1 MLLFLN
7 KMKKKIISIIILTVL
22 SILVLL
28 DIISIPCPV
37 HFLTNLHCP
46 GCGVTRMIKSIL
58 KLDFYQAFRY
68 NQLVFVLLPFFLF
81 LFIDYLI
88 RKILNKES
96 IYKKIPEK
104 VWIAIIIMFLIFGI
118 IRNIFPY
125 FAPTKI

>member
-1 MLLFLN
+1 
-7 KMKKKIISIIILTVL
+7 MKKKIVTIIILIIL
-22 SILVLL
+22 SVLVLE

-68 NQLVFVLLPFFLF
+68 NQLVFVLLPFFIF
-81 LFIDYLI
+81 LLIDYLI
-88 RKILNKES
+88 KKILNKES

-104 VWIAIIIMFLIFGI
+104 VWIVLIIIFLIFGI

-125 FAPTKI
+125 FAPTTI

>member
-1 MLLFLN
+1 
-7 KMKKKIISIIILTVL
+7 MKKKIVTIIILIIL
-22 SILVLL
+22 SVLVLE

-68 NQLVFVLLPFFLF
+68 NQLVFVLLPFFIF
-81 LFIDYLI
+81 LLIDYLI
-88 RKILNKES
+88 KKILNKES

-104 VWIAIIIMFLIFGI
+104 VWIVLIIIFFIFGI

-125 FAPTKI
+125 FAPTTI

>member
-1 MLLFLN
+1 
-7 KMKKKIISIIILTVL
+7 MKKKIITIIILIIL
-22 SILVLL
+22 SVLVLE

-68 NQLVFVLLPFFLF
+68 NQLVFVLLPFFIF
-81 LFIDYLI
+81 LLIDYLI
-88 RKILNKES
+88 KKILNKES

-104 VWIAIIIMFLIFGI
+104 VWIVLIIIFLIFGI

-125 FAPTKI
+125 FAPTTI

>member
-1 MLLFLN
+1 
-7 KMKKKIISIIILTVL
+7 MKKKIVTIIILIIL
-22 SILVLL
+22 SVLVLE

-68 NQLVFVLLPFFLF
+68 NQLVFVLLPFFIF
-81 LFIDYLI
+81 LLIDYLI
-88 RKILNKES
+88 KKILNKES

-104 VWIAIIIMFLIFGI
+104 VWIVLIIIFFIFGI
-118 IRNIFPY
+118 IRNIFSY
-125 FAPTKI
+125 FAPTTI

>member
-1 MLLFLN
+1 
-7 KMKKKIISIIILTVL
+7 
-22 SILVLL
+22 
-28 DIISIPCPV
+28 
-37 HFLTNLHCP
+37 
-46 GCGVTRMIKSIL
+46 MIKSIL

>member
-1 MLLFLN
+1 
-7 KMKKKIISIIILTVL
+7 MKKKIVTIIILIIL
-22 SILVLL
+22 SVLVLE

-68 NQLVFVLLPFFLF
+68 NQLVFVLLPFFIF
-81 LFIDYLI
+81 LLIDYLI
-88 RKILNKES
+88 KKVLNKES

-104 VWIAIIIMFLIFGI
+104 VWIVLIIIFFIFGI

-125 FAPTKI
+125 FAPTTI

>member
-1 MLLFLN
+1 
-7 KMKKKIISIIILTVL
+7 MKKKIVTIIILIIL
-22 SILVLL
+22 SVLVLE

-68 NQLVFVLLPFFLF
+68 NQLVFVLLPFFIF
-81 LFIDYLI
+81 LLIDYLI
-88 RKILNKES
+88 KKILNKES

-104 VWIAIIIMFLIFGI
+104 VWIVFIIIFLIFGI

-125 FAPTKI
+125 FAPTTI